1 MKDNFH
7 ILENKLKI
15 KYKHKALL
23 KKAFTHKSFDLINN
37 NEKLEFLGDR
47 VIGLVLSKKL
57 YEIYPND
64 SEGVLDKKFANLVNR
79 KTCSSI
85 AWNLGL
91 NKFIILGDT
100 HKKILIKDE
109 KILSD
114 ICESLIGS
122 IYIDKGFDFV
132 EKFILKIW
140 DKNIKNSINTVVD
153 SKTKLQEY
161 SLKVYKKLPIYFV
174 EKKSGPQHNPIFK
187 VSVKVTEHK
196 KIPGSGTSIKI
207 AQQNAAQNFFKINKN
222 IKHS

>member
-1 MKDNFH
+1 MLNYKNF
-7 ILENKLKI
+7 LKI
-15 KYKHKALL
+15 NFKNTQLIKSAL
-23 KKAFTHKSFDLINN
+23 THKSANQKSN

-47 VIGLVLSKKL
+47 VLGLVLSKKL
-57 YEIYPND
+57 FDLYPNE
-64 SEGVLDKKFANLVNR
+64 SEGILDKKFANLVNR

-100 HKKILIKDE
+100 HKKISNKDE

-122 IYIDKGFDFV
+122 LYIDKGFDFV

-140 DKNIKNSINTVVD
+140 EKNIKNSIDTIID

-161 SLKVYKKLPIYFV
+161 SLKVYKKLPIYSV
-174 EKKSGPQHNPIFK
+174 ENKTGPQHNPIFK
-187 VSVKVTEHK
+187 VSVKVVEHK
-196 KIPGSGTSIKI
+196 KISGSGTSIKI
-207 AQQNAAQNFFKINKN
+207 AQQNAAQNFFKMNKN
-222 IKHS
+222 IKH